1 MANITISDIHSSEI
15 KEDYLLAN
23 LSSQEME
30 EIVGGGLFGRILG
43 SIVGGVAGFFIGGP
57 AGIIGG
63 VSAGGALGD
72 EIQDAIR

>member
-15 KEDYLLAN
+15 EENYFLSN
-23 LSSQEME
+23 LSNQEME

-43 SIVGGVAGFFIGGP
+43 SIVGGIAGFFLAPGP

-72 EIQDAIR
+72 EIEDAL